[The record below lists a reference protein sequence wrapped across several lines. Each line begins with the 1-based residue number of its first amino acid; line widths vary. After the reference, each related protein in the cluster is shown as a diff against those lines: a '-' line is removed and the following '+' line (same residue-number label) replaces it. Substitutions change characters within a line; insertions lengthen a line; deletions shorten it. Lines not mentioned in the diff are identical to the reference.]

1 MFNNWCKACNVP
13 IVVTKV
19 ADQLDVAWEIASL
32 LRNEGINERAGF
44 VNFEQPNAGAPLVV
58 AEGIETTTTNYRPS
72 RILAVRSTLLLHR
85 LIK

>member
-1 MFNNWCKACNVP
+1 
-13 IVVTKV
+13 VTKV

-44 VNFEQPNAGAPLVV
+44 VNFEQPTAGVPLVV